1 MASCWRQHAS
11 SYIILQRAKISCF
24 CVLNISVRKDAFFSC
39 RKVWCCS
46 LFRGKVST
54 GKHLTFVC
62 RAGPSQCKYI
72 CENQAHTKDR
82 ANMEKPVTC
91 TSSSSFL
98 WEGQLF
104 GTALGSFP
112 KVTEPEHTGWIT
124 EKAQGHWSIQSIH
137 GEYTSTKYRMDSQT
151 NSGGHRNISVIP
163 CVFCRPSPG
172 AWQQEGALCNGLR
185 SKQWAVLR

>member
-1 MASCWRQHAS
+1 M
-11 SYIILQRAKISCF
+11 
-24 CVLNISVRKDAFFSC
+24 RKDAFFSC

-82 ANMEKPVTC
+82 AIMGKPVTC

-124 EKAQGHWSIQSIH
+124 EKAQGRWSIQSMGNTPAQSI
-137 GEYTSTKYRMDSQT
+137 GWILRQIAGLIETFQWYPACSA
-151 NSGGHRNISVIP
+151 GHHQVLGSR
-163 CVFCRPSPG
+163 REPS
-172 AWQQEGALCNGLR
+172 AM
-185 SKQWAVLR
+185 SKV